1 MYILIKLFYFFF
13 INVKRDTWYVIRETW
28 YPHNWK
34 KKFFPNFI
42 DIVLVHWPCLWL
54 TRYVQGVPINI
65 VIKKPL
71 ESRLW
76 FLIFKAWQRRYK
88 NVAERLPSF
97 SFISIRNWVF
107 PTKSDYLIRLNNEF
121 CRSNNINLKFKKV
134 YTIRLQKIY
143 GLENFSLW
151 ARLNFIYVL
160 KQVFFTLFCISKY
173 GLSKQICQNYR
184 CFDKKQ
190 QF

>member
-1 MYILIKLFYFFF
+1 MGIK
-13 INVKRDTWYVIRETW
+13 RR
-28 YPHNWK
+28 H
-34 KKFFPNFI
+34 
-42 DIVLVHWPCLWL
+42 
-54 TRYVQGVPINI
+54 
-65 VIKKPL
+65 
-71 ESRLW
+71 ESR

-97 SFISIRNWVF
+97 SFISFRNWVF

-160 KQVFFTLFCISKY
+160 KQVFFLLYFAFLNM
-173 GLSKQICQNYR
+173 GFQNKFVKIIDVLTRNNNFRLKVVYIPWVMYYFNKIYIFFKFV
-184 CFDKKQ
+184 CF
-190 QF
+190 